1 MVLPADRDSGA
12 GPMRARFVRKG
23 QRPGARVAL
32 LSGTALASAAFCI
45 ATSATP
51 ALACSPEPCTWTG
64 AQNSSWSQSNNW
76 SNGVPG
82 TGDGVLLTN
91 AGTAPTN
98 HDQSPAYSSV
108 TLNPNAAGYTINGIG
123 SNPIVLQSGGS
134 INDNNT
140 AAGSPGDTLNTGL
153 TLNGPATIML
163 ASGAAGL
170 TFATNPIT
178 GTGPLT
184 IVNNSTAAVTFTGI
198 VNTYSGGTTIKGGR
212 LAVDT
217 DFALGAS
224 GTRITFDGGTLAF
237 IGGPTGGINRP
248 ITLNSAG
255 GTIDT
260 SLGSP
265 TTFVGN
271 IDGSGS
277 LTKIGTGTLE
287 LFGNNT
293 YSGPTNINAGT
304 LSVGFDTGLPST
316 SAVTVNSGATASI
329 TDSVHATIGSL
340 ADGSAGGGSVLI
352 GVGATGFASK
362 LTVDGPGSSTFSGTI
377 TGPGSL
383 EMDGSGSLTLTGTGS
398 HIGGDLTLC
407 SCSTG
412 GLTIRGGSLAVDGS
426 SLGVEVLGGTLAV
439 TNGGTL
445 HVGTSPTPSGSLLV
459 AGGNMLIDGAGST
472 VTVVGLTGVGIL
484 GPGTLTISSGG
495 VLNSQIG
502 AEIDAF
508 VPPSFG
514 ISTVTV
520 TGPGS
525 TWNVGG
531 AFGFGL
537 TVGGG
542 STGGPGVLVIA
553 NGAVVN
559 STTYTTIGDEFNGGS
574 HVLVTGSG
582 SVLNAFNS
590 LAIGGSGCGCGPTFG
605 TLAIADG
612 GVVNS
617 PGTTSIAAGSTLELG
632 IGGLAG
638 TINTPAIASDGQII
652 ANFTDTLTLGAA
664 ISGTGT
670 LSKAGSGTLIL
681 SGISSYT
688 GATTVNGG
696 ILSVTGDISSSSGV
710 TVNSGGTLNGTGIV
724 PNVTVNDGGIL
735 APGLSPSQI
744 TISGNLGMASAA
756 IYLIQISPTTASK
769 ANVSG
774 SANIGG
780 TVDVFAGP
788 GNYTPGTKYTILT
801 TTGGPVTGTFSGAS
815 IVGAPNVRPVLSYD
829 ANDVYLNLVQALL
842 PSVPN
847 LSINQQNVLGALN
860 AFINAGGSLPAGFQ
874 NLYNLSPSLLAQAL
888 TQLEGQNNAGG
899 AQQAGY
905 QLTNEFL
912 LLMLNPFDS
921 DRAGFGGGG
930 FGAGAGQ
937 FAPDEDRDLPPD
949 VAAAYAA
956 VTPYYKAPVAPAPK
970 RWNVWAA
977 AFGGSN
983 NTNGNPNG
991 VGSVNFSA
999 QTGAVAAGVD
1009 YKLTQD
1015 TLIGVALAGGGT
1027 SWGLAQGLGSG
1038 HSDAFQ
1044 AGLYGSQRFGA
1055 WYVAAAA
1062 AFANYWASTTRNLTL
1077 PAIDTL
1083 NANFNA
1089 QSWGGRIEG
1098 GYRFAWGTLNLT
1110 PYAAFQAQSFST
1122 PNYSEASGSGSN
1134 QFALSYASRTGNIER
1149 AELGSWLNTLY
1160 LLQGNSVV
1168 SLFGRAAWAH
1178 DWQNTP
1184 QASATFLGLSPIAA
1198 FIVNGAK
1205 PAADLGVVTA
1215 GAELRMASGWALMG
1229 KFDGEFGSGTQTY
1242 AGTARVRYVW

>member
-1 MVLPADRDSGA
+1 MALPASRHRGA
-12 GPMRARFVRKG
+12 GPMRARFVRRG
-23 QRPGARVAL
+23 QRARARLAL
-32 LSGTALASAAFCI
+32 LSGTALVSAAVCV
-45 ATSATP
+45 ALTPTP
-51 ALACSPEPCTWTG
+51 AFACSPEPCTWSG
-64 AQNSSWSQSNNW
+64 AGANSLWSNPSNW
-76 SNGVPG
+76 SAGNGPPG
-82 TGDGVLLTN
+82 TGDSFVLTN
-91 AGTAPTN
+91 SGSAPSTNDNNVAGAGYN
-98 HDQSPAYSSV
+98 SV
-108 TLNPNAAGYTINGIG
+108 TLNPNAAGYTVDIAAASGLR
-123 SNPIVLQSGGS
+123 LQSGGS
-134 INDNNT
+134 FTDNNT
-140 AAGSPGDTLNTGL
+140 LHADTFSGVGGILLSGPVTVTTAAGASLTFQTTVSDNGASGSLIKAGAGTL
-153 TLNGPATIML
+153 TL
-163 ASGAAGL
+163 
-170 TFATNPIT
+170 T
-178 GTGPLT
+178 G
-184 IVNNSTAAVTFTGI
+184 
-198 VNTYSGGTTIKGGR
+198 VNTYSGGTHINGGT

-224 GTRITFDGGTLAF
+224 GTRISFDGGTLAF
-237 IGGPTGGINRP
+237 IG
-248 ITLNSAG
+248 
-255 GTIDT
+255 
-260 SLGSP
+260 
-265 TTFVGN
+265 
-271 IDGSGS
+271 
-277 LTKIGTGTLE
+277 
-287 LFGNNT
+287 
-293 YSGPTNINAGT
+293 
-304 LSVGFDTGLPST
+304 
-316 SAVTVNSGATASI
+316 
-329 TDSVHATIGSL
+329 
-340 ADGSAGGGSVLI
+340 
-352 GVGATGFASK
+352 ATGFASK
-362 LTVDGPGSSTFSGTI
+362 LTIDGLGSSTFSGAI

-383 EMDGSGSLTLTGTGS
+383 EMDGSGSLTLTGTGN
-398 HIGGDLTLC
+398 HIGGDLSLC

-412 GLTIRGGSLAVDGS
+412 GLTIKGGSLAVDGS

-472 VTVVGLTGVGIL
+472 VTVVGLTGVGVF
-484 GPGTLTISSGG
+484 GPGMLTISNGG

-502 AEIDAF
+502 AEIDAL

-514 ISTVTV
+514 ISTVAV
-520 TGPGS
+520 NGPGS

-542 STGGPGVLVIA
+542 TTGGPGVLVIA
-553 NGAVVN
+553 NGGVVN
-559 STTYTTIGDEFNGGS
+559 STTFTTIGDEFNEGS
-574 HVLVTGSG
+574 HVLVTGFG

-590 LAIGGSGCGCGPTFG
+590 LTIGGSSCGCGPTFG
-605 TLAIADG
+605 TLTIADG
-612 GVVNS
+612 AVVNS
-617 PGTTSIAAGSTLELG
+617 PGFTGIGAGSTLNLG

-638 TINTPAIASDGQII
+638 AINTPVIDNHGQII

-664 ISGTGT
+664 ISGDGT
-670 LSKAGSGTLIL
+670 LSKLGSGTLTL
-681 SGISSYT
+681 SGISTYT

-696 ILSVTGDISSSSGV
+696 TLSVTGDISSSSGV
-710 TVNSGGTLNGTGIV
+710 TVNSGAMLNGTGIV
-724 PNVTVNDGGIL
+724 PNVTVNDGGTL

-744 TISGNLGMASAA
+744 TINGNLGMASAA
-756 IYLIQISPTTASK
+756 IYLIQISPTAASK

-774 SANIGG
+774 SANVGG
-780 TVDVFAGP
+780 TVDVLAGP
-788 GNYTPGTKYTILT
+788 GNYTPGTRYTILT
-801 TTGGPVTGTFSGAS
+801 TTGGPVTGTFAGAS

-860 AFINAGGSLPAGFQ
+860 AFINSVGTLPSGFQ
-874 NLYNLSPSLLAQAL
+874 TLYNLSPSLLAQAL

-905 QLTNEFL
+905 QLMNEFL

-921 DRAGFGGGG
+921 DRAGLGGAG
-930 FGAGAGQ
+930 FGAGTGQ

-956 VTPYYKAPVAPAPK
+956 VTPYYKAPIAPAPK

-983 NTNGNPNG
+983 NTNGDPNG
-991 VGSVNFSA
+991 VGSTNFSA
-999 QTGAVAAGVD
+999 RTGAVAAGVD
-1009 YKLTQD
+1009 YKLTPD

-1044 AGLYGSQRFGA
+1044 AGLYGSQRFGS
-1055 WYVAAAA
+1055 WYLSAAA

-1089 QSWGGRIEG
+1089 QSWGGRLEG
-1098 GYRFAWGTLNLT
+1098 GYRFAWGTVNLT
-1110 PYAAFQAQSFST
+1110 PYAAFQAQSFTT

-1149 AELGSWLNTLY
+1149 AELGSWVNTLY